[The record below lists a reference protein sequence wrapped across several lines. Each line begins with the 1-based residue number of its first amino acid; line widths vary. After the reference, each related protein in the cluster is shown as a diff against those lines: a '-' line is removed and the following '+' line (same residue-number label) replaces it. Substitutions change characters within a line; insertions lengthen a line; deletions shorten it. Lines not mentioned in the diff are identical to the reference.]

1 MCIRDH
7 VKLVEDIS
15 KHPEME
21 KKGQVMGRVAQGVKI
36 KVGKM
41 KDNQCNNNHWAI

>member
-7 VKLVEDIS
+7 VELVEDIS
-15 KHPEME
+15 KHLEME
-21 KKGQVMGRVAQGVKI
+21 KEGQVMGRVAQGAEI

-41 KDNQCNNNHWAI
+41 KDNQCNNDHGAI